1 MLALYMLAL
10 HHSGR
15 SAEAL
20 HLYRQARAR
29 LADDLGI
36 QPGADLRALEI
47 AILRGDLPLKNFR

>member
-1 MLALYMLAL
+1 MLAL